1 LLLALLASTIIGC
14 VTNPATGENEF
25 SLMSPAQEQQVGAE
39 ADQQIVAQYGLYQDQ
54 AVSTYVD
61 QLGQK
66 VASHAESPG
75 YPFTFRVLDSPV
87 INAFAL
93 PGGYVY
99 VTRGLLAY
107 LENDAQLAVVLGH
120 EIGHITARHAAKQYT
135 QAQIAN
141 IGLGLGSVLFEEI
154 RPFLGAAQSGLQ
166 LLFLKFSRD
175 HETQSDDLG
184 VKYATRAGYDAK
196 QGSEFFHTLERLSNQ
211 EQGGKLPTWASTHP
225 DPGDRKTRVAQLAAQ
240 YAADIK
246 PEGGLTGADPAAY
259 LPRLENIVFGPDP
272 RQGFVEGSTFYHPA
286 LKFQFPV
293 PSGWGVFNFATA
305 VQMAPS
311 SGEAVIEMS
320 TAANTTPDAVADAFI
335 SANGAS
341 VTSRTSVNVNGFP
354 AVRVLST
361 VTGDDGQ
368 GQQISIGVLS
378 YFINKDGLVYIFHG
392 YTLAASFSQYGQL
405 MESVFSNFRQ
415 VTDAGVLAVQP
426 YHLDVF
432 AAPQTAPF
440 SSLVTPSGPKR
451 GVDLTMDVA
460 HLAILNQR
468 EVSDQVQVGAQLKQL
483 Q

>member
-1 LLLALLASTIIGC
+1 
-14 VTNPATGENEF
+14 
-25 SLMSPAQEQQVGAE
+25 MSPAQEQQIGAE

-54 AVSTYVD
+54 AVSTYVE
-61 QLGQK
+61 QMGQK
-66 VASHAESPG
+66 VAAHAENPG

-120 EIGHITARHAAKQYT
+120 EIGHVTARHAAKQYT

-141 IGLGLGSVLFEEI
+141 IGLGLGSVLFEEV
-154 RPFLGAAQSGLQ
+154 RPFLGAVQTGLQ
-166 LLFLKFSRD
+166 LLFLKNSRD
-175 HETQSDDLG
+175 NESQSDELG
-184 VKYATRAGYDAK
+184 VKYATRTGYDAK
-196 QGSEFFHTLERLSNQ
+196 QASEFFHTLERLSDQ

-240 YAADIK
+240 YAQEIGT
-246 PEGGLTGADPAAY
+246 PEGGLTGTDPAAY
-259 LPRLENIVFGPDP
+259 IPRLENIVFGPDP
-272 RQGFVEGSTFYHPA
+272 RQGFVENNTFYHPA

-293 PSGWGVFNFATA
+293 PSGWSVFNFSTA

-311 SGEAVIEMS
+311 NGEAIIEMS
-320 TAANTTPDAVADAFI
+320 TAASTTPDAVADAFI

-341 VTSRTSVNVNGFP
+341 VSSRTSGNVNGFP
-354 AVRVLST
+354 AVRLLST

-368 GQQISIGVLS
+368 GQQITIGVVS

-392 YTLAASFSQYGQL
+392 YSLAATFSQYSQL

-415 VTDAGVLAVQP
+415 ITDAGVLAVQP
-426 YHLDVF
+426 YRLDAF
-432 AAPQTAPF
+432 TAPQSAPF

-451 GVDLTMDVA
+451 GVDITMDVA
-460 HLAILNQR
+460 NLAIMNQR
-468 EVSDQVQVGAQLKQL
+468 EVSEQVQAGAQLKQL